1 MTRKWIAASDEEFAR
16 QNEAAVRE
24 AREAERAEPRARSA
38 SYDAA
43 RGLVLVELATGFV
56 FGFAAE
62 RVEAL
67 AGATPEKLAGI
78 RISPSGD
85 GLHWDALDAHVSLTA
100 LMEEGLN
107 LRDWAPRYLGRLTS
121 EAKARASRANG
132 ARGGRP
138 RKTTGPVL
146 PAA

>member
-16 QNEAAVRE
+16 QNDAAVRE
-24 AREAERAEPRARSA
+24 AREAERAEPRAGSA
-38 SYDAA
+38 SYDAG
-43 RGLVLVELATGFV
+43 RGLVLVELATGYV
-56 FGFAAE
+56 FGFAPE

-67 AGATPEKLAGI
+67 AGAPPEKLAGI

-85 GLHWDALDAHVSLTA
+85 GLHWDVLDAHVSLNA

-107 LRDWAPRYLGRLTS
+107 LREWAPRYLGRLTS
-121 EAKARASRANG
+121 EAKARAARANG

-138 RKTTGPVL
+138 RKAAGPAI

>member
-1 MTRKWIAASDEEFAR
+1 MVRKWLAASDEEFAR

-24 AREAERAEPRARSA
+24 AREVERAEPRARSA
-38 SYDAA
+38 FYDAG
-43 RGLVLVELATGFV
+43 RGLVLVELATGYV

-62 RVEAL
+62 RVEEL
-67 AGATPEKLAGI
+67 AGARAEQLAAI

-85 GLHWDALDAHVSLTA
+85 GLHWDELGAHVSLNA

-107 LRDWAPRYLGRLTS
+107 LREWAPRYLGRLTS

-138 RKTTGPVL
+138 RKATGPLL

>member
-1 MTRKWIAASDEEFAR
+1 MVRKWNAATPEEFAR

-24 AREAERAEPRARSA
+24 AREAEGVEPRAYSV
-38 SYDAA
+38 SYHAESDT
-43 RGLVLVELATGFV
+43 VLVELASGFV
-56 FGFAAE
+56 FGFKPGRAPG
-62 RVEAL
+62 L
-67 AGATPEKLAGI
+67 AGAKAEQLAAV

-85 GLHWDALDAHVSLTA
+85 GLHWDALDAHVSLHG

-107 LRDWAPRYLGRLTS
+107 LREWAPRIMGRFTS

-138 RKTTGPVL
+138 RRSV
-146 PAA
+146 A

>member
-1 MTRKWIAASDEEFAR
+1 MARKWIAASSVEFAR

-24 AREAERAEPRARSA
+24 AREAERTEPRARSA
-38 SYDAA
+38 SFNA
-43 RGLVLVELATGFV
+43 GLVLVELATGYV
-56 FGFAAE
+56 FGFAPE
-62 RVEAL
+62 RVAGL
-67 AGATPEKLAGI
+67 AGARAEQLAAI

-85 GLHWDALDAHVSLTA
+85 GLHWDALDAHVSLNA

-107 LRDWAPRYLGRLTS
+107 LREWAPRYLGRLTS
-121 EAKARASRANG
+121 EAKARAARANG

-138 RKTTGPVL
+138 RKATGPAL